1 MDTEEEMEGD
11 SEEEMEGDSSF
22 FDHNLMDSLVP
33 QDTHDHQ
40 VKNSTGVYVH
50 KVSDLNRVL
59 RFLCVGN
66 ENGSYYAKQ
75 KELDRE
81 TVQSIDR

>member
-11 SEEEMEGDSSF
+11 SEEEMEGDSDF
-22 FDHNLMDSLVP
+22 FDHNPMDSIVP

-50 KVSDLNRVL
+50 KVSDLIFVYI
-59 RFLCVGN
+59 
-66 ENGSYYAKQ
+66 E
-75 KELDRE
+75 
-81 TVQSIDR
+81 

>member
-11 SEEEMEGDSSF
+11 SEEEMKGDSGF
-22 FDHNLMDSLVP
+22 YGPMDSLVS
-33 QDTHDHQ
+33 QDTHDDQ
-40 VKNSTGVYVH
+40 VKNSIGVNVH
-50 KVSDLNRVL
+50 EVTDLNRVL

-75 KELDRE
+75 NELDRE